1 MAEYAEH
8 RQSERVSVDLDAEID
23 VDGNVSRGT
32 VLNCSLHG
40 LFLRTGE
47 KLKDGDVIAIRI
59 FLPGIESPIE
69 TTSRVIWTDWNERK
83 EVPGFG
89 MNFIS
94 LTDDQALLLRT
105 FLYD

>member
-1 MAEYAEH
+1 MDYAEH
-8 RQSERVSVDLDAEID
+8 RQSARISVDLDAEID
-23 VDGNVSRGT
+23 ANGKISHGS

-40 LFLRTGE
+40 LFLRTDE
-47 KLKDGDVIAIRI
+47 RLNDGDIIAIRI

-69 TTSRVIWTDWNERK
+69 TTSRVIWADWSEPK
-83 EVPGFG
+83 GLPGFG
-89 MNFIS
+89 MHFIS